1 MSLLKFVHAADLHL
15 DSPFRGIGS
24 EVPDHVLVELQEA
37 TFKAYDRIVEIC
49 ISEGVDALL
58 VAGDVYDSAD
68 RSLRAQIRFVDGLN
82 RLDDAGVRSFICHGN
97 HDPMDGW
104 EAGLSLPPG
113 CVRFGTDVGTAPV
126 FPDDPDRAVVHGIS
140 YPRSVV
146 EENLALRFRDDTIA
160 RAASRA
166 RFNIGLLHANVGGN
180 TNHQSYAPCA
190 VEDLISTAFDYWA
203 LGHVHT
209 RQKQPIDSPAIVYPG
224 NPQGRHPGET
234 GTHGVYLVEV
244 VDDGSPRLE
253 FVETDVVRW
262 EMLTLDIGPFEA
274 KEHQELMNT
283 MEGMVAES
291 ARAVDGRP
299 VVYRLGLIDRGP
311 LHNWL
316 SLPETSIDLQT
327 WLNDLYSDRSPWMW
341 CERIKVRTGAPVDR
355 EREVL
360 RDDFVGDMLRT
371 GATIRSEPDLLRE
384 LQDSLRPL
392 YVNSAAG
399 PYLRDFLPS
408 LEEIRLLL
416 KDAEDIC
423 LDFLIEE
430 EEQK

>member
-24 EVPDHVLVELQEA
+24 EAPDYVMEVLREA
-37 TFKAYDRIVEIC
+37 TFVAYDRIVDLC
-49 ISEGVDALL
+49 IREQVDAFL

-68 RSLRAQIRFVDGLN
+68 RSLRAQIRFVNGLN
-82 RLDDAGVRSFICHGN
+82 RLDDAGVHSFICHGN

-104 EAGLSLPPG
+104 EARLSLPPG
-113 CVRFGTDVGTAPV
+113 CVRFETDVGSEPV

-140 YPRSVV
+140 YSRSDV
-146 EENLALRFRDDTIA
+146 EENLALRFHDDTVA

-180 TNHQSYAPCA
+180 TDHQSYSPCT
-190 VEDLISTAFDYWA
+190 VEDLAGTAFDYWA
-203 LGHVHT
+203 LGHVHSA
-209 RQKQPIDSPAIVYPG
+209 QKKPIDRPAIVYPG

-234 GTHGVYLVEV
+234 GPRGVYLVEV
-244 VDDGSPRLE
+244 ADDGSPRFE

-262 EMLTLDIGPFEA
+262 KILTLDIGTMET
-274 KEHQELMNT
+274 EQELMNS
-283 MEGMVAES
+283 MEGTVAASAEES
-291 ARAVDGRP
+291 ASRP
-299 VVYRLGLIDRGP
+299 IVYRLELFGRGP
-311 LHNWL
+311 LHNRL

-327 WLNDLYSDRSPWMW
+327 WLNDLYSERTPWMW
-341 CERIKVRTGAPVDR
+341 CERIKVRTRTSVDR
-355 EREVL
+355 QREAQ

-371 GATIRSEPDLLRE
+371 GSKLRDDPKLLSELRSALK
-384 LQDSLRPL
+384 PL
-392 YVNSAAG
+392 YVTSGAG
-399 PYLRDFLPS
+399 SYLRDFLPS

-416 KDAEDIC
+416 TDAEDIC
-423 LDFLIEE
+423 LDFLTEE